1 MKSLHMV
8 TFTLLVIGGL
18 NWLLT
23 AFNYNVVSMYLPET
37 VAQAVY
43 VLVGLSAIYEVVMH
57 KTICK
62 MCNPGGQTANRQP
75 M

>member
-1 MKSLHMV
+1 MKLLHMI

-37 VAQAVY
+37 LAQAVY
-43 VLVGLSAIYEVVMH
+43 ILVGLSAVYEVVMH
-57 KTICK
+57 KKHCK
-62 MCNPGGQTANRQP
+62 MCDPGAQK
-75 M
+75 MM